1 MGHLVLAIGYSPK
14 EYDVEKLYWHE
25 YGIAFDF
32 VDNVNLAVQKLLVS
46 EYVCAIMKADNISQ
60 GNIDALR
67 MARDVPILVLSP
79 TASIEQRYTCV
90 HFSAMQYL
98 HASGPPSAATLDAA
112 DSLRHYL
119 DIPTGERKPL
129 TIITVK
135 DLCFCLEHRSVEING
150 KEIELTEKEFDIL
163 ALLIMNQRQVFTY
176 EMIMDAVW
184 QNDYAYYSRNTLS
197 THISNLRKKLKVTPD
212 VPDHIISIRG
222 IGYKFEAQQ

>member
-1 MGHLVLAIGYSPK
+1 MRHDVLCVGYSKTVYAIEK
-14 EYDVEKLYWHE
+14 EKWSE
-25 YGIAFDF
+25 YGIVFDF
-32 VDNVNLAVQKLLVS
+32 ADDIAQAMQKLS
-46 EYVCAIMKADNISQ
+46 EQEYVCVSICADAIPDS
-60 GNIDALR
+60 DLFSLR
-67 MARDVPILVLSP
+67 KIRPVPILVVPPSYS
-79 TASIEQRYTCV
+79 ADQRFACV

-98 HASGPPSAATLDAA
+98 HASGSPSAVTLDAA

-176 EMIMDAVW
+176 
-184 QNDYAYYSRNTLS
+184 
-197 THISNLRKKLKVTPD
+197 
-212 VPDHIISIRG
+212 
-222 IGYKFEAQQ
+222 